1 MPRTLAWT
9 VLALSV
15 ATGMLAAPA
24 VEHARI
30 GLSQPQGSHMTTP
43 RIPDRASF
51 VSTVDGKA
59 TDLYLLKNAQDT
71 TLAITNYGAR
81 VVSLLVRG
89 REGRMVDVILGFDSL
104 QGYLSAAEQYFGATI
119 GRYANRIARGR
130 FVLDGATYQLATNNA
145 PNHLHGGPG
154 GFHAVVWEAQSL
166 GGGSVRL
173 RYRSPDMDEGYPGAL
188 DAIVTYTLT
197 PANELRIDYE
207 ATTTNR
213 TVVNLT
219 NHAFFNL
226 NGEGRGPIN
235 DHVLMI
241 AADRYTPV
249 DQTLIPKGTFE
260 PVENTPLDFRSPTV
274 IGARVDADAEQ
285 LRFGRGYDHNF
296 VLRPAR
302 PGEVRQAATVH
313 APQTGVFM
321 EVLTD
326 QPGLQFY
333 GGNFLAGKDRG
344 KSGRTYE
351 FRSAFCLE
359 TQHFPDSP
367 NHPAFPSVALS
378 PGEVYRTTSVYRFSA
393 R

>member
-1 MPRTLAWT
+1 MPRSLAWT

-15 ATGMLAAPA
+15 GTGMLAAPA
-24 VEHARI
+24 VEHART
-30 GLSQPQGSHMTTP
+30 GPSQPLGSHMTTP

-59 TDLYLLKNAQDT
+59 TDLYVLKNAQET
-71 TLAITNYGAR
+71 AVAITNYGAR

-89 REGRMVDVILGFDSL
+89 RKGRMEDVVLGFDSL
-104 QGYLSAAEQYFGATI
+104 QGYLSAVEQYFGATI
-119 GRYANRIARGR
+119 GRYANRIAGGR
-130 FVLDGATYQLATNNA
+130 FVLDGTTYQLATNNA

-166 GGGSVRL
+166 GEGSVRL

-207 ATTTNR
+207 ATTSKR

-260 PVENTPLDFRSPTV
+260 PVENTPFDFRTPTV
-274 IGARVDADAEQ
+274 IGARVDLDVEQ

-296 VLRPAR
+296 VLRPGR

-326 QPGLQFY
+326 QLGLQFY

-344 KSGRTYE
+344 KSGRAYE

-367 NHPAFPSVALS
+367 NHPAFPPVALS